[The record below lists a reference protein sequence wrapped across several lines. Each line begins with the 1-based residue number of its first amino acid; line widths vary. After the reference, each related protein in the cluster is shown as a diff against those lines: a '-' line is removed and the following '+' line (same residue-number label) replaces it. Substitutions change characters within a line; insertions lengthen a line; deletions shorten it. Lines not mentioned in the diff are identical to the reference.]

1 MNDIIKVSN
10 LTHDY
15 GHGRGV
21 FDVSFTVKKG
31 ETLGFLGPNGAGK
44 STTMRHLMG
53 FSSPQSGNV
62 SINGLDCRKSTG
74 RIMEKVGY
82 LPGEVAL
89 PDGLNGREFIKMMQG
104 LHKTKNDE
112 RTAYLLKKFRLDTD
126 VPVRK
131 MSIGEKRKLAVVT
144 AFMSDPDILLL
155 DEPTSGLDPL
165 MQEVF
170 IDFIKEEKQRGKT
183 ILLSSHIFSEV
194 EALCDRIAIIKDGRL
209 VSTVDAQE
217 VRHGLHNIMT
227 VEFGDKDDLLQF
239 CNSGLELSGRDDK
252 HLRCSVKVYD
262 EDINAFISAVKC
274 LKIKGFSEHS
284 VTLEEYFMHF
294 YKKDRAT
301 GGVCYA

>member
-1 MNDIIKVSN
+1 MINVSN

-21 FDVSFTVKKG
+21 FDVTFEVKKG

-44 STTMRHLMG
+44 STTMRHLCG
-53 FSSPQSGNV
+53 FSKPQKGSV
-62 SINGLDCRKSTG
+62 SINGISCTKNSGEIMKS
-74 RIMEKVGY
+74 IGY

-89 PDGLNGREFIKMMQG
+89 PEGLTGKQFIKMMQDMRG
-104 LHKTKNDE
+104 VKDEE
-112 RTAYLLKKFRLDTD
+112 RTDELLKRFDLDPSGN
-126 VPVRK
+126 VKR

-170 IDFIKEEKQRGKT
+170 IDFIKEEKERCKT

-209 VSTVDAQE
+209 VSTVEAKD

-227 VEFGDKDDLLQF
+227 VEFENANDFNEFGK
-239 CNSGLELSGRDDK
+239 NELDFKLRDRSSLK
-252 HLRCSVKVYD
+252 CSVIVDD
-262 EDINAFISAVKC
+262 EDINRFISAIKKFK
-274 LKIKGFSEHS
+274 LKSFNEHS

-294 YKKDRAT
+294 YKNDKSF
-301 GGVCYA
+301 GGVSYA